1 MIDLSTFDPN
11 SAGNPNNNL
20 FGLPFSEDDAKLVL
34 LPVPWEVTVSF
45 GSGTARSAEQIMKA
59 SLQVDLFD
67 PDVEDGWKQGFFLKE
82 ADRKIL
88 LKSDYLRKEAEL
100 YIDYISKGDAVE
112 NNQFMCKTLKEVN
125 EGGYFLNNWVYQQT
139 KYLLD
144 KNKIV
149 GLLGGDHSTPLGFMK
164 AVAEKHGDFGVL
176 QIDAHC
182 DLREA
187 YEGFV
192 YSHASIMY
200 NALKEIPNLQKLVQ
214 VGIRDYSEGE
224 HQFIRQNTSRI
235 RTYFEREIR
244 EREFE
249 GETFKQI
256 AGEIVQQLP
265 DQVYI
270 SFDIDGLDPKLCPNT
285 GTPVP
290 GGFETEQVFY
300 LFKQIIKAGK
310 KIVGFDLSEVST
322 SENGWD
328 ANVGARVLFKLCNL
342 IIQSNSVEHV

>member
-34 LPVPWEVTVSF
+34 LPVPWEVNVSF

-164 AVAEKHGDFGVL
+164 AVAEKHGEFGVL

-224 HQFIRQNTSRI
+224 HQFIRQNGSRI
-235 RTYFEREIR
+235 RTYFEKEIR

-249 GETFKQI
+249 GENFRQI

-265 DQVYI
+265 DKVYI